1 MTALANGL
9 KIIAQLF
16 VDDGALAIA
25 IVAVVAL
32 SAVVATLTPGRAII
46 AGVLLLNGC
55 LVVLFCNVMST
66 VRKHRRPS

>member
-25 IVAVVAL
+25 IAAVVAL
-32 SAVVATLTPGRAII
+32 SAVVATLTSGRAII
-46 AGVLLLNGC
+46 AGVVLLNGC
-55 LVVLFCNVMST
+55 LVVLFWNVMST
-66 VRKHRRPS
+66 VRKHRRSR

>member
-32 SAVVATLTPGRAII
+32 SAVVATLTPGPAII
-46 AGVLLLNGC
+46 AGVVLLNGC
-55 LVVLFCNVMST
+55 LVVLFWNVMST
-66 VRKHRRPS
+66 VRKHRRSR